1 MKEVQNMEQA
11 ILDAAERL
19 FLKKGFKATST
30 IQIAKEAGCNQAL
43 VHYYFR
49 TKERL
54 FEGIFQQ
61 KIKFFVGALLDVGEE
76 DLPFIEK
83 LERRISSHFEAIRT
97 DPRLPLFFLNELSAN
112 PDRIDAIRHVVGDL
126 PERAINRLDKELKAE
141 IKKGKIRPVSVRDL
155 LITMVSLNLMA
166 FMGAP
171 MFKLMTGIGD
181 GQYDDFL
188 DQRKKENVRIVLKSL
203 EPEVESKPV

>member
-1 MKEVQNMEQA
+1 MEQA

-30 IQIAKEAGCNQAL
+30 TQIAQEAGCNQAL

>member
-1 MKEVQNMEQA
+1 MKRTEDE
-11 ILDAAERL
+11 E
-19 FLKKGFKATST
+19 KK
-30 IQIAKEAGCNQAL
+30 
-43 VHYYFR
+43 
-49 TKERL
+49 
-54 FEGIFQQ
+54 
-61 KIKFFVGALLDVGEE
+61 
-76 DLPFIEK
+76 
-83 LERRISSHFEAIRT
+83 RRKKKRK
-97 DPRLPLFFLNELSAN
+97 RRWRRKRRRRRWKLSAN

>member
-1 MKEVQNMEQA
+1 MEQA

>member
-1 MKEVQNMEQA
+1 MEQA

-126 PERAINRLDKELKAE
+126 PERAINRLDKELKTE